1 VSIVGLHHVLIAA
14 PSGCEAQARRFFGD
28 LLGLTEVEKPEPLRR
43 RGGVWYCLGEQQ
55 LHIGVEEPFSPA
67 RKSHPAL
74 SVGPGGIDA
83 LAERL
88 AVAGA
93 MVLWD
98 DALPGARRFF
108 SEDPWGNR
116 IEFVAGP

>member
-1 VSIVGLHHVLIAA
+1 
-14 PSGCEAQARRFFGD
+14 
-28 LLGLTEVEKPEPLRR
+28 
-43 RGGVWYCLGEQQ
+43 
-55 LHIGVEEPFSPA
+55 
-67 RKSHPAL
+67 
-74 SVGPGGIDA
+74 
-83 LAERL
+83 
-88 AVAGA
+88 